1 MAISIQSNPQE
12 KQLVFGESHVRKRK
26 EKKEEEEEEE
36 AENSAAVQGGEN
48 RKDNGLMIVY
58 FITFK

>member
-26 EKKEEEEEEE
+26 EKKEEEEEE
-36 AENSAAVQGGEN
+36 AENSAAVQGEEN

>member
-1 MAISIQSNPQE
+1 
-12 KQLVFGESHVRKRK
+12 VFGESHVRKRK
-26 EKKEEEEEEE
+26 EKKEGEEE
-36 AENSAAVQGGEN
+36 AENNAAVQGGEN